1 MVLIGTQFL
10 LVTGIFHSCYCADQS
25 IHHQERHSRLIP
37 NYEPFQH
44 PAKKILPSSN
54 FIIGPRPSGPIT
66 HIEWIEEVIPLFG
79 RILITQNDV
88 RTKTAPCYPTYVMI
102 ILGCAVL
109 LLTTVAIKQTK
120 KEKDVGKKE
129 SFDDEVNVLNPSQE
143 TFVDEVFK
151 LSKETDTIEHEENI
165 LEEKVADLSDTL
177 LKEKIEVSF
186 QHGTASLSSTQ
197 DYSVQLENILPQQ
210 KHEKI
215 VKIDHSKR
223 EWCYY
228 QEFELEDVEW
238 IRKIKT
244 FKITKV
250 FGQKRL

>member
-1 MVLIGTQFL
+1 M
-10 LVTGIFHSCYCADQS
+10 
-25 IHHQERHSRLIP
+25 
-37 NYEPFQH
+37 
-44 PAKKILPSSN
+44 
-54 FIIGPRPSGPIT
+54 
-66 HIEWIEEVIPLFG
+66 FG
-79 RILITQNDV
+79 RILITQADV
-88 RTKTAPCYPTYVMI
+88 RTKAAPSYPTYVII

-120 KEKDVGKKE
+120 KAKDVEKKE
-129 SFDDEVNVLNPSQE
+129 IFDDGMNVLNLSREEIDKE
-143 TFVDEVFK
+143 TFFDEVFK
-151 LSKETDTIEHEENI
+151 LSQETDTIEHEENI
-165 LEEKVADLSDTL
+165 LEEKVADLSDNI

-210 KHEKI
+210 KNEKI
-215 VKIDHSKR
+215 VRIDHSER

-238 IRKIKT
+238 IKKIKT

>member
-1 MVLIGTQFL
+1 M
-10 LVTGIFHSCYCADQS
+10 
-25 IHHQERHSRLIP
+25 
-37 NYEPFQH
+37 
-44 PAKKILPSSN
+44 
-54 FIIGPRPSGPIT
+54 
-66 HIEWIEEVIPLFG
+66 FG
-79 RILITQNDV
+79 RILITQADV
-88 RTKTAPCYPTYVMI
+88 RTKTAPNYPTYVLI
-102 ILGCAVL
+102 ILGCAAL
-109 LLTTVAIKQTK
+109 LLTSVTIKQTQKAKYVEK
-120 KEKDVGKKE
+120 KEI
-129 SFDDEVNVLNPSQE
+129 SDDGVNVLNLSQEKVDQE
-143 TFVDEVFK
+143 TFVEEVFK
-151 LSKETDTIEHEENI
+151 SKETDTIEHGENN
-165 LEEKVADLSDTL
+165 LEEKVSDLSDNI

-210 KHEKI
+210 KDEKI

-250 FGQKRL
+250 FCQKRLQKSEINLLILFSIQKSTKLQRLIMEIFTTA